1 LEEKLNDKY
10 EVLMMD
16 QDAKNFDFSATLQ
29 NMIHRI
35 SIQFK
40 GGLDELT
47 KALDQK
53 QRHLNSFTLS
63 LFGKTKAGKSTIR
76 EALSHG
82 NGETIGK
89 GAQRTTRDI
98 LEYNWNGLRLLD
110 VPGFEAFKG
119 DKDTDKAHD
128 VIDQSD
134 MILFL
139 TSDDSVQPG
148 EFDEMSR

>member
-1 LEEKLNDKY
+1 MAQNVIRNVTDVLEQCSSTASQVYRENMKFRDELLQLLTELEEKLNDKY

-63 LFGKTKAGKSTIR
+63 LFGKQKLGRVQFVKLCLTEMVKPSEKVLNGQQEIFLNTIEWTKVVR
-76 EALSHG
+76 C
-82 NGETIGK
+82 
-89 GAQRTTRDI
+89 TR
-98 LEYNWNGLRLLD
+98 
-110 VPGFEAFKG
+110 F
-119 DKDTDKAHD
+119 
-128 VIDQSD
+128 
-134 MILFL
+134 
-139 TSDDSVQPG
+139 
-148 EFDEMSR
+148 